1 MRGRRWLALVGL
13 TLSIAACSTSSQST
27 TSTTPTSVLV
37 PPTPTPTPATTPV
50 TLTALDTKAAAVV
63 SQLNTKD
70 FAAIRAQFDP
80 TMMATLSEAELAN
93 NWRTFQDD
101 FGQFKSA
108 EAPTHTN
115 RGELI
120 VEQVTVHMANRDGE
134 VRVTYHPDQTIAG
147 LFFLR
152 PGVPLVPVP

>member
-1 MRGRRWLALVGL
+1 MRGQHRLALVGL
-13 TLSIAACSTSSQST
+13 TLSIAACSSSSQST
-27 TSTTPTSVLV
+27 TSTTPTAV
-37 PPTPTPTPATTPV
+37 PATPTPAAATTPV
-50 TLTALDTKAAAVV
+50 PPTALDTKAATVV
-63 SQLNTKD
+63 TQLNSKD
-70 FAAIRAQFDP
+70 FAAIRAHFDP
-80 TMMATLSEAELAN
+80 TMMATLSEAELATS
-93 NWRTFQDD
+93 WRTFQED